1 MSVSVGHLYL
11 KIHSEFE
18 TEMWY
23 LVENLSLFYSRK
35 YSFRLLRETYFDQV
49 KCRNMA

>member
-35 YSFRLLRETYFDQV
+35 YSLRLLRETYFDQV